1 MPSAIAQRGR
11 GDLRLERTGE
21 AARLVPLEP
30 GQAHSGLISDRLRGV
45 LRSRSFT
52 IEARY
57 IHWLVAGRGGRIN
70 VVVDGFEKIRD
81 PIYGALTR
89 KINVGDQPRWVTQDL
104 GMWLGHSAY
113 LEISDGGTVD
123 FDGANARID
132 DGDGYIAVD
141 EIRMSNR
148 PAPVLVQADVATS
161 AGGAPAA
168 AIDLGGGDRRLEEG
182 RA

>member
-1 MPSAIAQRGR
+1 MAIARPGWAIFDSKR
-11 GDLRLERTGE
+11 PAGP
-21 AARLVPLEP
+21 RLVPLAS
-30 GQAHSGLISDRLRGV
+30 GQAHSGVFSDRLRGV

-52 IEARY
+52 IESRY
-57 IHWLVAGRGGRIN
+57 IHWHVAGRGGRIN

-89 KINVGDQPRWVTQDL
+89 KINVGDQPRWMTQDL

-132 DGDGYIAVD
+132 DGDGQIAVD

-148 PAPVLVQADVATS
+148 PAPVLSQTNVANG
-161 AGGAPAA
+161 AGGAP
-168 AIDLGGGDRRLEEG
+168 RPRSTSPP
-182 RA
+182 

>member
-1 MPSAIAQRGR
+1 MRSAVGPAGPAIFGSS
-11 GDLRLERTGE
+11 LTGE
-21 AARLVPLEP
+21 AARLFALGA

-45 LRSRSFT
+45 LRSRTFT

-89 KINVGDQPRWVTQDL
+89 RIDVGDQPRWVTQDV

-113 LEISDGGTVD
+113 LEIGDGGTVD
-123 FDGANARID
+123 YRRAEHANSTTAT
-132 DGDGYIAVD
+132 
-141 EIRMSNR
+141 
-148 PAPVLVQADVATS
+148 ATS
-161 AGGAPAA
+161 PSTRSGCRIGPRRAGPVTAEAAHRSPAVA
-168 AIDLGGGDRRLEEG
+168 SI
-182 RA
+182 